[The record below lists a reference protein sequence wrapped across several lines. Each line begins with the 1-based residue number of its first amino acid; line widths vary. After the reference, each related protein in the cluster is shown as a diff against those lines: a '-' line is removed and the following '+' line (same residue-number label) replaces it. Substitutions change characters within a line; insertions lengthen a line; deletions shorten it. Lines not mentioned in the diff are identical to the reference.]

1 MHEYYVHNKKKL
13 KKTMNDYLRHI
24 APELENQTGKP
35 YAEVIGEIWDYYDKN
50 LLENFPYIGGDD
62 VSGTSNLTGAYYFVA
77 MGEVLKKYGTELH
90 EAGHLMVICYERYF
104 DAQSKLVTAIAKK
117 VLRNP
122 KLAQIVY
129 TKKKIEKTLQ
139 MLLSIPEALRPKPRF
154 HRKRDMISATIILY
168 VLWLALP

>member
-1 MHEYYVHNKKKL
+1 
-13 KKTMNDYLRHI
+13 
-24 APELENQTGKP
+24 
-35 YAEVIGEIWDYYDKN
+35 
-50 LLENFPYIGGDD
+50 
-62 VSGTSNLTGAYYFVA
+62 
-77 MGEVLKKYGTELH
+77 
-90 EAGHLMVICYERYF
+90 MVICYERYF

-129 TKKKIEKTLQ
+129 TKKDRKTLQ